1 MIKGI
6 GKIAIKQAA
15 DDDELNKIRK
25 NKFAVDSRDIKLHI
39 LYSAVMRDP
48 SKKNHEAL
56 MAEL

>member
-1 MIKGI
+1 M
-6 GKIAIKQAA
+6 AIKQAA